1 MQRPQTSQRG
11 FTIVELL
18 IAATITVLIVVMLG
32 TMFGSLSSTASRAN
46 QRTDTFRDARAA
58 LQMMS
63 RDLTNLVR
71 PQWEPDPFSTPAPT
85 AAPQPLTRPAAHLA
99 FKNIYTDPAT
109 GNQQIWALIAAKN
122 SGTGDLCSVG
132 YYCRWNDTDA
142 NGNPA
147 YGYSLRRFFRPS
159 SDDTTST
166 PTIPGTYTTLSSTAS
181 YVSEAILYTPDAV
194 GTRANAL
201 HDDLLA
207 QHVWNLK
214 VTAYDASGVVIATY
228 PYVCDSSSA
237 SATQLP
243 KALEISFWAMST
255 EAARTVIASKADA
268 NVWMNESDPTYQRLI
283 RPHAH
288 EFRTRIKL

>member
-1 MQRPQTSQRG
+1 MQRPQTTQRG

-85 AAPQPLTRPAAHLA
+85 AAPTPLTRPAAHLA
-99 FKNIYTDPAT
+99 LKNLYTDPAT
-109 GNQQIWALIAAKN
+109 GNQQVWALIAAKN
-122 SGTGDLCSVG
+122 GGTGDVCSVG
-132 YYCRWNDTDA
+132 YYCRWNDQ
-142 NGNPA
+142 G
-147 YGYSLRRFFRPS
+147 YGYSLRRFFRDS
-159 SDDTTST
+159 AA
-166 PTIPGTYTTLSSTAS
+166 TYTTLSSNPS
-181 YVSEAILYTPDAV
+181 YVSEAILYTPDAL
-194 GTRANAL
+194 GTAASAMR
-201 HDDLLA
+201 DDVLA

-214 VTAYDASGVVIATY
+214 VTLYDTSGAVIATY

-288 EFRTRIKL
+288 EFRTRIEL

>member
-1 MQRPQTSQRG
+1 MHRQRTTQHG

-63 RDLTNLVR
+63 RDLTNVVH
-71 PQWEPDPFSTPAPT
+71 PQWEPDPFSVPPPT
-85 AAPQPLTRPAAHLA
+85 GPSQPLTRPAAHLA
-99 FKNIYTDPAT
+99 LKNIYQDPAA
-109 GNQQIWALIAAKN
+109 GNQQVYALIAAKN

-132 YYCRWNDTDA
+132 YYCRWNDQ
-142 NGNPA
+142 G

-159 SDDTTST
+159 SDTTST
-166 PTIPGTYTTLSSTAS
+166 PPVTGTYTTLSSTAS
-181 YVSEAILYTPDAV
+181 YVSETILYTPDAV
-194 GTRANAL
+194 GTLAKDM

-214 VTAYDASGVVIATY
+214 VTAYDASGAVITTY
-228 PYVCDSSSA
+228 PYVCDSSST

-243 KALEISFWAMST
+243 KAIEISFWAMSP
-255 EAARTVIASKADA
+255 EAARTVIAVKADA
-268 NVWMNESDPTYQRLI
+268 NTWMNESDPTYQRLI
-283 RPHAH
+283 KPHAH
-288 EFRTRIKL
+288 EFRTRIEL